1 MKTLNLNIWKNPKI
15 FSCNYESVKYLV
27 KNEGTMSN

>member
-1 MKTLNLNIWKNPKI
+1 MKMLNLNIWKNAKI
-15 FSCNYESVKYLV
+15 FSRKYESVKYLV